1 MVARLFRL
9 RLALLASAFRGGPR
23 RLARNLLIGVVAV
36 LVAIGIARLP
46 QWFAA
51 SAADRSSLGVFIGAL
66 LLLLIALVPLFARLD
81 NLEPRQFAGY
91 PVSPANIAV
100 SLFVTTVCSW
110 PALWLLFLMIVLVA
124 STPEWA
130 ESPWAVTAW
139 AILTLLLAIVFVR
152 LSSAIVRLAVPRK
165 ALSVLRWVGLL
176 LLLAALP
183 VIVFMVADI
192 LGAKRSST
200 ISDAAQILGWTPFGA
215 PLAGLEFV
223 TQGDVQ
229 AAAAHFAVAL
239 VAVIVLLAAWYLV
252 VARSV
257 TSIERPAPE
266 GLASDGLELFERFP
280 ARPRDVIAARSLTY
294 WRRDPRYRVALFA
307 IPLAPVAMLGALW
320 VAGVDASVLALLPL
334 PIILLLLGWS
344 VHNDIALD
352 STAIWMHVASGTRGR
367 DDRAGRLAP
376 VMLIGLPLAIIGSSI
391 TVTFSGNWHILSA
404 VLGMNL
410 AVLLVA
416 SGVSSVFSALMPY
429 PATRPGD
436 SPFAQPAVQ
445 GSGAG
450 LSQTLAMVFAIVLS
464 APALVLSIRA
474 IIDPTFAQN
483 IVALAFGVVWGL
495 LLLGAGILLGGRIF
509 ERSAPELVALTQTF
523 D

>member
-23 RLARNLLIGVVAV
+23 LLARNLLIGLIAV
-36 LVAIGIARLP
+36 LVAIGLARLP
-46 QWFAA
+46 QWFDA
-51 SAADRSSLGVFIGAL
+51 SAADRSSLGVFLGAVL
-66 LLLLIALVPLFARLD
+66 LLLVALVPLFARLD
-81 NLEPRQFAGY
+81 NLEPRQLAAF
-91 PVSPANIAV
+91 PVPPTSIAV

-110 PALWLLFLMIVLVA
+110 PALWLLVWIIALVA
-124 STPEWA
+124 SRPEWV
-130 ESPWAVTAW
+130 ERPWPTTVW
-139 AILTLLLAIVFVR
+139 ALLTLLLSIVFAR
-152 LSSAIVRLAVPRK
+152 LSSALVRLAVPRK
-165 ALSVLRWVGLL
+165 ALSGLRWVGLL

-183 VIVFMVADI
+183 VIVFVVADA
-192 LGAKRSST
+192 LGANRSRT
-200 ISDAAQILGWTPFGA
+200 ISDAAQMLGWTPFGA
-215 PLAGLEFV
+215 PLAGLELAV
-223 TQGDVQ
+223 QGDAQ
-229 AAAAHFAVAL
+229 AAATRFAVAAAAL
-239 VAVIVLLAAWYLV
+239 IVLLAAWYLV

-257 TSIERPAPE
+257 TSIERPAPQ

-307 IPLAPVAMLGALW
+307 IPLAPIAMLGALW
-320 VAGVDASVLALLPL
+320 VAGVDAHLLALLPL

-344 VHNDIALD
+344 VHNDVALD

-367 DDRAGRLAP
+367 HDRAGRLAP
-376 VMLIGLPLAIIGSSI
+376 VMLIGLPLAIIGSSL
-391 TVTFSGNWHILSA
+391 TVTFSGDWRILPA
-404 VLGMNL
+404 VIGMNL
-410 AVLLVA
+410 AVLLAA

-450 LSQTLAMVFAIVLS
+450 LSQTLAMVFSMALS
-464 APALVLSIRA
+464 TPALMLSIRA
-474 IIDPTFAQN
+474 IADPTFSQN
-483 IVALAFGVVWGL
+483 ILALAFGALWGL
-495 LLLGAGILLGGRIF
+495 LLLTAGVLLGGRIF